1 MTPLFLSLYDHEPL
15 ADDLARAIGADTAA
29 FELRN
34 FPDGETYFRLDADPQ
49 GRDVVVL
56 CSLDRPDEKFLP
68 LAFAAATARDLG
80 AASVGL
86 VAPYLAYM
94 RQDRR
99 FQPGEAVTSALFA
112 RLLGGGAEW
121 LVTVDP
127 HLHRIADLSEI
138 YDVPARAVHAAPLIA
153 DWVRRNVQNP
163 VFIGPDA
170 ESAQWVSA
178 VAADAGAPHV
188 VLQKTRH
195 GDRDV
200 EVTIPD
206 IETWRGHTPVLVD
219 DIASTAKTMI
229 EVVGHL
235 DRLAMK
241 PPVCVAVH
249 GVFAGNAYA
258 ELVAS
263 GTARVVTSNTI
274 RHESNGIDV
283 AGLIADAVLDVLN
296 RAAR

>member
-1 MTPLFLSLYDHEPL
+1 MKPLFVSLYDHEPL
-15 ADDLARAIGADTAA
+15 ASDLSEAIGADTAA
-29 FELRN
+29 TELRR
-34 FPDGETYFRLDADPQ
+34 FPDGETYFRFDSELEN
-49 GRDVVVL
+49 REVIIL

-68 LAFAAATARDLG
+68 LSFAAATARDLG

-86 VAPYLAYM
+86 IAPYLAYM

-99 FQPGEAVTSALFA
+99 FHPGEAVTSTCFA
-112 RLLGGGAEW
+112 ELLSGRVDW

-127 HLHRIADLSEI
+127 HLHRIGKLSDI
-138 YDVPARAVHAAPLIA
+138 YDVPAKVLHAAPLVA
-153 DWVRRNVQNP
+153 DWVRKNVEAP

-188 VLQKTRH
+188 VLQKNRH

-206 IETWRGHTPVLVD
+206 VEQWRDHTPVLVD
-219 DIASTAKTMI
+219 DIASTARTMI

-235 DRLAMK
+235 DRLQMK

-249 GVFAGNAYA
+249 GVFASNAYND
-258 ELVAS
+258 LCAS
-263 GTARVVTSNTI
+263 GAARVVTSNTI
-274 RHESNGIDV
+274 HHETNAIDV
-283 AGLIADAVLDVLN
+283 SGLIADAV
-296 RAAR
+296 RAFLKS